1 VSAGNRV
8 ETVSDEATA
17 LDVPSV
23 QAALRA
29 DGLDGWLLYDF
40 RGLNA
45 IAADLTGVSHQG
57 GHLATRRWYYLIP
70 ATGEPRGL
78 VHAIERNSLAHLP
91 GTTDRYAG
99 RDQLEAGLRRLLQGL
114 GRVAMEYSPKCAIPY
129 VSRVDAGTIE
139 LVRAAGVDVVS
150 SGDLIQR
157 FASAWDRAAIAT
169 HEEAA
174 DKLYRVKD
182 RAFDAIARRT
192 HDGVPT
198 TEYDIQ
204 QLMAGW
210 FRDEGLV
217 SDSDPNVSAEENAG
231 NPHYLPT
238 ASACRAIR
246 SRELVLLDLWGKL
259 DRPGAV
265 YADITWMGY
274 TGDRV
279 PDRYLQAFAAV
290 AAARDAAIALVQRA
304 VSGGQEL
311 RGWQVD
317 QAASSVLRSAGY
329 GDRILHRTGHS
340 LGESVHGNGVNM
352 DDYETHDDRRLL
364 VGTGFTIEPGVYFD
378 DFGVRSEI
386 NMIVGPRD
394 ARVTGP
400 VQTAIVALA

>member
-1 VSAGNRV
+1 MSAGRRLDAL
-8 ETVSDEATA
+8 SDATTA
-17 LDVPSV
+17 LNVPAV
-23 QAALRA
+23 QAALRT

-40 RGLNA
+40 RGLNS
-45 IAADLTGVSHQG
+45 IAADLTAVNHQR

-78 VHAIERNSLAHLP
+78 VHAIERHSLAHLP
-91 GTTDRYAG
+91 GTTERYAG
-99 RDQLEAGLRRLLQGL
+99 RDELEAGLPRLLQGL
-114 GRVAMEYSPKCAIPY
+114 RRVAMEYSPNCAIPY

-139 LVRAAGVDVVS
+139 LVRASGVEVVS
-150 SGDLIQR
+150 SGDLIQC
-157 FASAWDRAAIAT
+157 FASAWDRPAIAT
-169 HEEAA
+169 HEEASE
-174 DKLYRVKD
+174 KLYRIKD

-192 HDGVPT
+192 HDRVPT

-210 FRDEGLV
+210 FRDEGLI

-238 ASACRAIR
+238 SSACRAIR
-246 SRELVLLDLWGKL
+246 SDELVLLDLWGKL

-265 YADITWMGY
+265 FADITWMGY
-274 TGDRV
+274 TGGRV
-279 PDRYLQAFAAV
+279 PDRYTQAFAAV

-304 VSGGQEL
+304 AAGGQEL

-317 QAASSVLRSAGY
+317 RAASSMLRSAGF
-329 GDRILHRTGHS
+329 GDRIVHRTGHS

-364 VGTGFTIEPGVYFD
+364 VGTGFTIEPGVYLE

-400 VQTAIVALA
+400 VQTAIVTLR